1 MMRILRQTN
10 PLIWLLLLL
19 TAWACLAAPHAGLK
33 TASGNFY
40 GLESASWEM
49 PGWEAA
55 PRLGFGSLAAKDA

>member
-49 PGWEAA
+49 TG
-55 PRLGFGSLAAKDA
+55 